1 MLTRNL
7 SFDKGDT
14 STALKSTTNDTSI
27 EFLKNFNVLKTSQVK
42 ASCMETSRIKNFKK
56 FPFTKSK
63 KLLSQ
68 KSLKS

>member
-27 EFLKNFNVLKTSQVK
+27 EFLNNFNVLKTFQVK
-42 ASCMETSRIKNFKK
+42 ASCTEISRIKDFKRS
-56 FPFTKSK
+56 PFTNSK
-63 KLLSQ
+63 KLPSQ
-68 KSLKS
+68 KYLKS